1 MIIKFSSTNLILL
14 SHGPKLLNIS
24 NNLVMLLILLSLI
37 LLRRKFK
44 ILSTVTLKWKMRR
57 LLIELFWLE
66 FIRFKENKL
75 NLLELSVLKK
85 IRKVIKNF
93 SWKSRVLLT
102 QWRILNKMLY
112 NSSWNME
119 KSVKDQKS
127 KAQTTKNSKWSSPT
141 LAQKMP
147 QMPSKH
153 SLILPSIT
161 PTNKKISTL
170 SFTIS
175 TRNKTKSMYLDSRI
189 ILKLLSNKRL
199 KYSVRFQ
206 KLVWLEPRLIMF

>member
-24 NNLVMLLILLSLI
+24 NNTVMSLILLSLI

-127 KAQTTKNSKWSSPT
+127 KAQTIKNSKWSSPT

-161 PTNKKISTL
+161 LTNKKISTL
-170 SFTIS
+170 SFTTS